1 MSLWLHE
8 WPSFYSTIKTLS
20 AILFSCLGLS
30 FDKVTCCHFSG
41 YYQLFCSR
49 SRNRGRHSKFF
60 GIGIP
65 SQSNNG
71 LSKSSFSGRVKRTH
85 PKYVWQLG
93 AWLIISFCIQEMLCE
108 KLHRRTIYIIT
119 DACGNCNNF
128 GKYLAKRVTKS
139 LIQILVCNISS
150 RGFLVLRRAKKKAHF
165 SFCV

>member
-1 MSLWLHE
+1 MAFFL
-8 WPSFYSTIKTLS
+8 FYDQNTVRHFVFLPRIE
-20 AILFSCLGLS
+20 FRQGHMLS
-30 FDKVTCCHFSG
+30 FFWIFPTF
-41 YYQLFCSR
+41 LLPR

-60 GIGIP
+60 RNWNTESIEQRTFQEFI
-65 SQSNNG
+65 
-71 LSKSSFSGRVKRTH
+71 FRRVKRTH